1 MSLAAGTKLGPYEIV
16 APLGAGG
23 MGEVYRGRDPR
34 LGRAVAIKVLSGS
47 MATASDRLSRFQQE
61 ARAASALNHPNIL
74 VVYDVDTHG
83 SKPYLVM
90 ELLEGETLRQHLHRG
105 ALPVRKAVDYG
116 VQIAKGLSA
125 AHGKGIVHR
134 DLKPENLFV
143 TEDGHVK
150 ILDFGLAKL
159 RPLEDGE
166 QDQTLSVQT
175 TPGTVL
181 GTAAY
186 MSPEQVRGLE
196 TDARSDI
203 FSVGAILYEMLSGRQ
218 AFHGKTA
225 ADTMSSI
232 LKDDPPQLTG
242 SGTASIP
249 PAIDRIVRRCL
260 EKNRQDRF
268 QSTQDLGFALE
279 AIGGSSDSALPVETK
294 PRTGGP
300 KPGLWGAIAA
310 ILALALAGLAFLV
323 GRFAGSSGNVSAPS
337 YQALTFR
344 RGLIHSARFAPDGST
359 IVYSAAWNGDPSRV
373 FLTRLDSPE
382 SRPLDQAN
390 VNLLGVS
397 STGEIAISV
406 GCTGFLLPMFDCG
419 GTLAR
424 MSLSGGA
431 PRELSS
437 DIRAADWSPDG
448 KSLAVVR
455 QLRGKNQVEYPI
467 GTVLAQSA
475 GWITSVRISPA
486 GDAIAYADHPT
497 FGDDGGSVKVIDARG
512 HPKSSSGLWSSL
524 EGLAWTPGGKEL
536 WFEADGALRAL
547 SPSGKQRFLLPLP
560 GMSRLH
566 DISSDGRMLL
576 TTEMFGLELFVHRPG
591 DQRDKDLSWLGG
603 SCVSDISQD
612 GHTLTFWDG
621 TDSATSDVGFDTYA
635 GDING
640 AAPVRLGPGDLGVF
654 SPKSDWV
661 LAALPSTHNLEL
673 LPTGAG
679 DAKVID
685 GYGIQNHVA
694 MAWLPD
700 GQTISFAGNETAQ
713 GWRMYLQD
721 ISGGKPRAIT
731 PDILPPNTYDGAS
744 ASPDGTLVWAR
755 DTSGK
760 GWLYAIKGGA
770 SIPLQN
776 LLPEDQ
782 WIRWTSDS
790 QGAYV
795 FHGDGLPARVYRLD
809 FRSGKRKEMFTV
821 MPADMAGVAVISAV
835 RMAPDETLYAYS
847 YIRLLS
853 KLFLVTQVK

>member
-1 MSLAAGTKLGPYEIV
+1 MSLAAGTKLGPYEII

-34 LGRAVAIKVLSGS
+34 LGRAVAIKVLPES
-47 MATASDRLSRFQQE
+47 MATDSDRLSRFQQE
-61 ARAASALNHPNIL
+61 ARTAGALNHPNII
-74 VVYDVDTHG
+74 VVYDVGAHG
-83 SKPYLVM
+83 SNPYLVT
-90 ELLEGETLRQHLHRG
+90 ELLEGETLRQQLQRG
-105 ALPVRKAVDYG
+105 ALPLRKAVDYG
-116 VQIAKGLSA
+116 VQLAQGLSA

-134 DLKPENLFV
+134 DLKPENLFI
-143 TEDGHVK
+143 TEGGHVK

-159 RPLEDGE
+159 SRQLDAE
-166 QDQTLSVQT
+166 QDQTLSMRT
-175 TPGTVL
+175 APGTVL

-196 TDARSDI
+196 IDARSDI
-203 FSVGAILYEMLSGRQ
+203 FSLGAILYEILSGRR
-218 AFHGKTA
+218 AFQGKTA

-232 LKDDPPQLTG
+232 LTEEPRELVG
-242 SGTASIP
+242 AGGTSMS

-268 QSTQDLGFALE
+268 QSAQDLGFALE
-279 AIGGSSDSALPVETK
+279 AVGGSSASASGIEIASV
-294 PRTGGP
+294 TGLL
-300 KPGLWGAIAA
+300 KRRLWAGTGA
-310 ILALALAGLAFLV
+310 LVLV
-323 GRFAGSSGNVSAPS
+323 GVALLVGHYFGSSGKASAPS

-359 IVYSAAWNGDPSRV
+359 IVYAAAWNGGPSRV
-373 FLTRLDSPE
+373 FVTRLDSPE

-397 STGEIAISV
+397 STGEVAISV

-455 QLRGKNQVEYPI
+455 QVRGGSEVEYPI

-475 GWITSVRISPA
+475 GWITPVRISPS
-486 GDAIAYADHPT
+486 GDAIAYADHPA
-497 FGDDGGSVKVIDARG
+497 FGDDAGFVKVIDTKG
-512 HPKSSSGLWSSL
+512 HPKSSSGHWGTV
-524 EGLAWTPGGKEL
+524 EGVAWTPGGKEL
-536 WFEADGALRAL
+536 WFAADNALRAL
-547 SPSGKQRFLLPLP
+547 TPSGRQRFLLSLP
-560 GMSRLH
+560 GITRLH
-566 DISSDGRMLL
+566 DISSDGRLLL
-576 TTEMFGLELFVHRPG
+576 TTETFGLELLVHRRG
-591 DQRDKDLSWLGG
+591 EQRDKDLSWLAG
-603 SCVSDISQD
+603 SCVSDISRD
-612 GHTLTFWDG
+612 GRTLTFWDG
-621 TDSATSDVGFDTYA
+621 TDSATSNVGFDTYM

-640 AAPVRLGPGDLGVF
+640 AAPVKLGPGDLGVF

-661 LAALPSTHNLEL
+661 LTALPPAHNLEL

-700 GQTISFAGNETAQ
+700 GRTISFAGNDTGQA
-713 GWRMYLQD
+713 WRMYLRD
-721 ISGGKPRAIT
+721 IGGGKPRAIT
-731 PDILPPNTYDGAS
+731 PDILQPNTYDGPS
-744 ASPDGTLVWAR
+744 ASPDGALVWAR
-755 DTSGK
+755 DTAGK
-760 GWLYAIKGGA
+760 GRLYPIKGGA
-770 SIPLQN
+770 SIPLRN

-782 WIRWTSDS
+782 WIKWTADG

-795 FHGDGLPARVYRLD
+795 FNASGLPARVYRID
-809 FRSGKRKEMFTV
+809 FQSGKRTEIFSV
-821 MPADMAGVAVISAV
+821 MPADAAGVAAISVV
-835 RMAPDETLYAYS
+835 RMTPDEASYAYS
-847 YIRLLS
+847 YVRLLS
-853 KLFLVTQVK
+853 KLFLVTGVK